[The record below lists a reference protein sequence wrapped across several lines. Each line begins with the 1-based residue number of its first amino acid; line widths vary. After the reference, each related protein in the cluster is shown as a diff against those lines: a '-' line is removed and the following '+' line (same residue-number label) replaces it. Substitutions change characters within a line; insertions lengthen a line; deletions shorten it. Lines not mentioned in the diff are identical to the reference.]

1 MALSLILMIWEVRLY
16 LKFDSYFVIFISIKG
31 FPLTVCNL
39 LKKHLYQNKENMYA
53 FVKLGCSTN
62 YDGFEANLKIVV

>member
-1 MALSLILMIWEVRLY
+1 M
-16 LKFDSYFVIFISIKG
+16 YFVIFIFIKG

-39 LKKHLYQNKENMYA
+39 LKKHLYQNKENLHMYA
-53 FVKLGCSTN
+53 FVKLKCSTN